1 MLFDDYQ
8 DDEECGRWKM
18 SSLRER
24 KKSIEVNV
32 MARKE
37 GRKKLTLQSK
47 NKNLPLNNLISLSLP
62 FNFHHA

>member
-32 MARKE
+32 MA
-37 GRKKLTLQSK
+37 G
-47 NKNLPLNNLISLSLP
+47 
-62 FNFHHA
+62 